1 MCHYRDKIE
10 SCVKDILWDQ
20 TIARQ
25 RVFTV
30 SEAVYNQNY
39 PMIILFSSKE
49 TVEKPPLPMRPF
61 RRLSLDIVGIIK
73 GHKDLMTQSHLFAK
87 QIEEAI
93 AQEIEMF
100 PTYVQQVD
108 LAFSEVEVQGESF
121 ADCNTGKIGL
131 GAGASSNP
139 HSPALQGYIKLG
151 YTIEYRAGTTTFN
164 IGSHQ
169 FVADESSP
177 DSK

>member
-39 PMIILFSSKE
+39 PMIILFSPKE

-93 AQEIEMF
+93 AQETEVF

-108 LAFSEVEVQGESF
+108 LAFSEVEVQGETMG
-121 ADCNTGKIGL
+121 ACNTDRL
-131 GAGASSNP
+131 GMGASGNP
-139 HSPALQGYIKLG
+139 YSPALQGYIKLG

-169 FVADESSP
+169 FVADEPASE
-177 DSK
+177 